1 MAADTQQNLG
11 AAQILKGSSFVEEG
25 EKQII
30 HKVPDPDPNIT
41 EAVNPPVLQNSFGW
55 STLNIFV

>member
-30 HKVPDPDPNIT
+30 HKVPLCRSWKNTDPNIT
-41 EAVNPPVLQNSFGW
+41 EAVNPPVLQK
-55 STLNIFV
+55 